1 MDKLNE
7 ALKSQIAS
15 LGGMYVH
22 LYLSIRKE
30 LIDSGISAT
39 EAHTITVDIF
49 RTHIEASISKQKKTA
64 NAENVMLSAF
74 LSKGGEA

>member
-7 ALKSQIAS
+7 ALKSQITS

-22 LYLSIRKE
+22 LYLSIRKG

-49 RTHIEASISKQKKTA
+49 RAHIEASVSKHKKSA
-64 NAENVMLSAF
+64 SSENEMLSAF